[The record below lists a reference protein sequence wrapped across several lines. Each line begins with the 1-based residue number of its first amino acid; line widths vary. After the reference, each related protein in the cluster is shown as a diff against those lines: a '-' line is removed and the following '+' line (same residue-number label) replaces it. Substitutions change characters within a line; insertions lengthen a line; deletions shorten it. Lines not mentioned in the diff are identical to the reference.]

1 MTTLAT
7 LIEQDNLKEF
17 KKHFNVRNWKASIAS
32 IANYAGVTQYTPEI
46 HYNDADCFKYALH
59 CNADKI
65 FDYLLPLVD
74 THKHGDNY
82 GWPLL
87 AMAVKNKRYDYANK
101 IINHRS
107 FNPYPMYHTNMF
119 HFVEKQ
125 DNILEHIEFLF
136 NYLNKFDAYDFGD
149 THLIYSFTSLI
160 CYSDETYNRFE
171 QVYRNKIQQ
180 PNVSLLEIYKEK
192 WDTLGEEI
200 FYYRYNP
207 RMIEKLSI
215 EQKRAIL
222 EASMDNKIF
231 FSHLFESENAKEG
244 ITYLLPCAD
253 LLKKHLEDNQ
263 VVVSYLPLDCILL
276 LEQHGIDIWKEND
289 KKRNIID
296 YVLDDQDIH
305 SETTWY
311 FINKYTQEIYDRL
324 NAEGRKCNI
333 QKYCHQKLLK
343 EQLSESTQ
351 KPQQRKI

>member
-7 LIEQDNLKEF
+7 FIEQDNLEEF
-17 KKHFNVRNWKASIAS
+17 KKHFDIQHWRDSIAS
-32 IANYAGVTQYTPEI
+32 IENYAGVTTYTPTVS
-46 HYNDADCFKYALH
+46 YNDADCFKYALH

-87 AMAVKNKRYDYANK
+87 AMAIKNNRYDYANK
-101 IINHRS
+101 IIDHPS
-107 FNPYPMYHTNMF
+107 FNPYHMYHMNTF
-119 HFVEKQ
+119 HYVEKQ
-125 DNILEHIEFLF
+125 ENIPEHIEFLF
-136 NYLNKFDAYDFGD
+136 HYLNKFTSHDFSDSYFVYD
-149 THLIYSFTSLI
+149 FTSLI
-160 CYSDETYNRFE
+160 CYSEETYNRFE
-171 QVYRNKIQQ
+171 QFYQQKTKQ
-180 PNVSLLEIYKEK
+180 PNISLLEIYQDNWE
-192 WDTLGEEI
+192 TLGKEI
-200 FYYRYNP
+200 FYYRYNS
-207 RMIEKLSI
+207 RMIEKLSV

-253 LLKKHLEDNQ
+253 LLKKYLEDNQ

-276 LEQHGIDIWKEND
+276 LEKHGIDIWKNND
-289 KKRNIID
+289 KERNILD
-296 YVLDDQDIH
+296 YILDDSDIH
-305 SETTWY
+305 SEVTWY